1 MLFHCYFRGFICPDK
16 TYGKKTIINEDDEG
30 GAVATKKGRRKP
42 QYAGGLVLEP
52 KKGIRY

>member
-30 GAVATKKGRRKP
+30 VAVATKKGRRKP

-52 KKGIRY
+52 KKGIY